1 MPDLWRKLGG
11 WILLLTILGGGYALL
26 HLVFLAPDP
35 IEVRVEEVHRGVVER
50 IVTNTRAGSVRSRL
64 RSKVSTDRAARI
76 VEILR
81 REGAQVEISAPIVK
95 LDDATAQAALR
106 VAQQDLEHAKQLEEQ
121 ARVSRADAQREF
133 DRYEELHRKNTVS
146 QSEMDRAT
154 TRLELARTALK
165 VASSVTGQRTARL
178 AQARLDVEKMI
189 LRAPFA
195 GVLTEV
201 FLEVGEWAI
210 PGKPILELIDPG
222 ALDVRAELDE
232 IDTEEIQAGLP
243 VRIQLDPFPGQL
255 FDGTITRVAPYVSEA
270 RDQNRTVE
278 IEIRFTSDISSLP
291 LKAGMSA
298 DIEVILEQKP
308 ESTLRVSTLAI
319 MEGNRVLVVRDGK
332 ASLVTI
338 ETGLRNWEFT
348 EVTAGLSQGDQVIV
362 SLDRKDVTDGVRVT
376 LLPQPER

>member
-11 WILLLTILGGGYALL
+11 WILLLAILGGGYALL
-26 HLVFLAPDP
+26 HLVVLAPDP

-50 IVTNTRAGSVRSRL
+50 IVTNTRAGSIQSRL

-76 VEILR
+76 VEILH
-81 REGAQVEISAPIVK
+81 REGARVEISDPIVK

-222 ALDVRAELDE
+222 SLDVRAELDE
-232 IDTEEIQAGLP
+232 IDTEEIQTGLP

-278 IEIRFTSDISSLP
+278 IEVRFTSEISSLP

-332 ASLVTI
+332 ASLTTI

-348 EVTAGLSQGDQVIV
+348 EVTAGLSEGDRVIV
-362 SLDRKDVTDGVRVT
+362 SLDRKDVTDGAQVT
-376 LLPQPER
+376 IVPQPER